1 VDATVEEGPGYQR
14 LRRRRIILLA
24 VVAVVVVLAAGG
36 VALSTQIKSPAQQAA
51 ETKPPALTSLS
62 ATVTKQV
69 ITSTVL
75 AQGSVGTPPEVSP
88 SSIGGAAGPSAGTNV
103 QAIVTRIFRR
113 TGQQVGQGSVIL
125 DVAGQPF
132 FVLQGTV
139 PAYRDLVPGE
149 KGEDVTQLQDDL
161 ETLGYGIGSDTLGTY
176 GAGTAAAVASF
187 YTAMGYQAPT
197 AAGGTGKKAGNLAE
211 VPLGDFMFVPRL
223 PAHIAKL
230 SAKVGQSIS
239 GSDLVLSLGHPSL
252 AGQLNPTDRGLV
264 RPGMRVIITRSDTGQ
279 TYPGKIKSISSVP
292 SSTNSIAGGD
302 YLPMKIR
309 PLRPLPAVLIGQ
321 NVSLRIATAA
331 TSAPVL
337 AVPEAAV
344 FASANGGIYVTRL
357 EGSTEVRVEVRV
369 GATGNGMVQ
378 VTPVHAGALGAG
390 DRVLI
395 GANYTNPVVQI
406 GNSGRHS
413 FQSNGN
419 GGPGGPTKV
428 QVGGP

>member
-24 VVAVVVVLAAGG
+24 VVAIVVVLAAGG

-75 AQGSVGTPPEVSP
+75 AQGSVGSPPEVSP
-88 SSIGGAAGPSAGTNV
+88 SSIGGASPSAGTNV

-149 KGEDVTQLQDDL
+149 KGEDITQLQDDL

-176 GAGTAAAVASF
+176 GPGTATAVASF

-197 AAGGTGKKAGNLAE
+197 VAAGGKKASKSAE

-230 SAKVGQSIS
+230 TAKVGQSIS

-252 AGQLNPTDRGLV
+252 AGQLTPTDRGLV

-292 SSTNSIAGGD
+292 SSTGSIAGGD
-302 YLPMKIR
+302 YLPMKIKV
-309 PLRPLPAVLIGQ
+309 LRPLPTVLIGQ

-344 FASANGGIYVTRL
+344 FASADGGIYVTRL

-369 GATGNGMVQ
+369 GATGDGMVQ

-406 GNSGRHS
+406 GNHGGR
-413 FQSNGN
+413 QSSQNGN
-419 GGPGGPTKV
+419 GGPGGPTKNV

>member
-24 VVAVVVVLAAGG
+24 VVAIVVVLAAGG

-62 ATVTKQV
+62 ATVSKQV

-75 AQGSVGTPPEVSP
+75 AQGSVGSPPEVSP
-88 SSIGGAAGPSAGTNV
+88 GSIGGAAGPSAGSNV

-149 KGEDVTQLQDDL
+149 KGGDITQLQDDL
-161 ETLGYGIGSDTLGTY
+161 EALGYGIGGDTLGTY
-176 GAGTAAAVASF
+176 GRGTAAAVTSF
-187 YTAMGYQAPT
+187 YSAMGYQAPT
-197 AAGGTGKKAGNLAE
+197 VAGGPKADRGAE

-230 SAKVGQSIS
+230 KATVGQSIS
-239 GSDLVLSLGHPSL
+239 GSDLTLSLGHPAL
-252 AGQLNPTDRGLV
+252 DGQLNPSDRSLV

-292 SSTNSIAGGD
+292 SSTGSIAGGD
-302 YLPMKIR
+302 YLPMKIKV
-309 PLRPLPAVLIGQ
+309 LHTLPDVLIGQ
-321 NVSLRIATAA
+321 NVTLRIATAA
-331 TSAPVL
+331 TSSAVL

-344 FASANGGIYVTRL
+344 FASADGGIYVTRL
-357 EGSTEVRVEVRV
+357 EGSSEVRVAVRV

-395 GANYTNPVVQI
+395 GANYTNPVVHV
-406 GNSGRHS
+406 GNHGGKQN
-413 FQSNGN
+413 FQV
-419 GGPGGPTKV
+419 GPGGGQNVVNQP
-428 QVGGP
+428 